1 MIERGKGT
9 KQITWTQERIEHL
22 RQAFEIDGK
31 DEAEIR
37 LELNLLPGQTISS
50 DSAVFYKARAMK
62 LHRSP
67 GFKSQLRHT
76 LRVSFLQQQADARA
90 RAMKRLAEFE
100 EQERARAQ
108 ERVYTQSVPRV
119 RLPYK
124 PPAQVDPTPWA
135 VLKKPAKPFSMLGG
149 RAR

>member
-67 GFKSQLRHT
+67 GFKSRLRHT
-76 LRVSFLQQQADARA
+76 LRVSFLQQQANARA
-90 RAMKRLAEFE
+90 RAMKQHPRGLGIIAGDDAAHLDLIVN
-100 EQERARAQ
+100 QQRCKRADAR
-108 ERVYTQSVPRV
+108 T
-119 RLPYK
+119 
-124 PPAQVDPTPWA
+124 A
-135 VLKKPAKPFSMLGG
+135 VLIE
-149 RAR
+149 RIQ